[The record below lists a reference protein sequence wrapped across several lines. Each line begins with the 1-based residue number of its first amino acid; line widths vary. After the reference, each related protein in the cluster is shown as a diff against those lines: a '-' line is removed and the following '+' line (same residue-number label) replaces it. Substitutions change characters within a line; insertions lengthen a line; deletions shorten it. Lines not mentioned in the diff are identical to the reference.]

1 MTTNDFSNLSELFP
15 LPDAA
20 AESKNGWNPKSNSRF
35 CLNDNFNG
43 WNLQGP
49 RMFRVEIPLM
59 YLIGLRDN
67 FNRKAPYFI
76 WKNRWFPAD
85 FPWNQSPANHRQ
97 EIQSLIQK
105 QLRSPFHTCQI
116 VSFYFWDVNFL
127 LSFVQIYMCMC
138 VWYVWYV

>member
-67 FNRKAPYFI
+67 FNQPESAIFHMEKSMVPCR
-76 WKNRWFPAD
+76 FPVK
-85 FPWNQSPANHRQ
+85 P
-97 EIQSLIQK
+97 I
-105 QLRSPFHTCQI
+105 TCQSQTGNP
-116 VSFYFWDVNFL
+116 VTDSKAT
-127 LSFVQIYMCMC
+127 
-138 VWYVWYV
+138 